1 MQLELFTKYVII
13 SEDSNNCK
21 IFIYFPLYVHWCCQE
36 FIVSSKS
43 KSNNKIFMGNF
54 RNVLFCRRQRVENV
68 LKCLVHV
75 LCNIMFI
82 AIFRCL
88 SVNKLVC
95 KCNFVF
101 CGKNRK
107 KFKKASKNFHK
118 SFGLY
123 KKESSPDV
131 LELKIS

>member
-1 MQLELFTKYVII
+1 MKT
-13 SEDSNNCK
+13 
-21 IFIYFPLYVHWCCQE
+21 
-36 FIVSSKS
+36 
-43 KSNNKIFMGNF
+43 NF
-54 RNVLFCRRQRVENV
+54 LS
-68 LKCLVHV
+68 
-75 LCNIMFI
+75 
-82 AIFRCL
+82 IFRCL

-107 KFKKASKNFHK
+107 KFKKASKIFHK